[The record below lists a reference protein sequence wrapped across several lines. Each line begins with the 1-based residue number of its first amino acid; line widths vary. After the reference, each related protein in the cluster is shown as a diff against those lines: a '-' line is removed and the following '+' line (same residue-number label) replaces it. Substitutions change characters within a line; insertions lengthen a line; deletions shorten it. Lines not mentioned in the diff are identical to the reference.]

1 MFTCNEIEFYAS
13 MYIDNMLSEL
23 EVKQF
28 EQHLLS
34 CEKCKARYYELKNIV
49 ETCDE
54 IDEIPLPQ
62 NFEQMLHNKLLAIQ
76 PQKKNGILAFMLQ
89 YKRMIATVGTAAVI
103 VVTLLAYNL
112 IPHYSASRSDSSAA
126 QNVEAADKST
136 AVMGGIGGGTIENA
150 EADSKETGDANNG
163 IVASEPSAYNI
174 AGTAGID
181 DIKIKVTDKDN
192 EVANRNTAAK
202 SNAEAKKPAEKGNAT
217 NNKSE
222 EQTLGAFGT
231 SLPTDDP
238 SNNSFTIMGSEE
250 IKIPL
255 IEYNVAST
263 EGFPEQALIDSAIIK
278 MGGQQQLTVASIQVL
293 EYRLPIDAYTNDFKE
308 KIEAASG
315 VEITLNTTNG
325 AIDLTE
331 QHKDL
336 TKQKS
341 EIESQIATKPNEN
354 ELDNLNINLETIKE
368 KLKEIEDMKLNI
380 IIRFNFIL
388 K

>member
-1 MFTCNEIEFYAS
+1 MFSCNEIDFYAS
-13 MYIDNMLSEL
+13 MYIDNMLSEQ

-34 CEKCKARYYELKNIV
+34 CEKCKARYNELKNII

-76 PQKKNGILAFMLQ
+76 PQKKSGILAFMLQ
-89 YKRMIATVGTAAVI
+89 YKRMLATVGTAAV
-103 VVTLLAYNL
+103 VLVTLLAYNL
-112 IPHYSASRSDSSAA
+112 IPHYSTSRNDSSAA
-126 QNVEAADKST
+126 QNVEAAADST
-136 AVMGGIGGGTIENA
+136 AAVGQYSGSAIEDP
-150 EADSKETGDANNG
+150 EADSKETGEAINDIA
-163 IVASEPSAYNI
+163 ASEPSINAI
-174 AGTAGID
+174 SSTAKLDGLEF
-181 DIKIKVTDKDN
+181 KVNAKQN
-192 EVANRNTAAK
+192 EAAK
-202 SNAEAKKPAEKGNAT
+202 SSANFKNPKNKSEAT
-217 NNKSE
+217 DSKSE

-238 SNNSFTIMGSEE
+238 SNSTLTIMGSEE

-255 IEYNVAST
+255 FEYNVAST
-263 EGFPEQALIDSAIIK
+263 EGFPEKVVIDSAIIK
-278 MGGQQQLTVASIQVL
+278 LGGVQQLTEASIQVL

-308 KIEAASG
+308 KIEADSG
-315 VEITLNTTNG
+315 VGITLNTTTS

-331 QHKDL
+331 QYQDL
-336 TKQKS
+336 TQQKS
-341 EIESQIATKPNEN
+341 DIESQIAAKPNEI
-354 ELDNLNINLETIKE
+354 ELDSLNIKLKIIRE
-368 KLKEIEDMKLNI
+368 KLKEIEDMKLNV